1 MIRHD
6 FDMKF
11 VNAGSSEP
19 ADPTSSG
26 LHINPLEFLA
36 ALLNLWISI
45 WIVEHSETLDGGHV
59 LQLNSDNTTALSWMS
74 VAART
79 PDSTLQSLAR
89 IGSALL
95 VRAAR
100 LLTKV
105 LPVHFPGDQNDI
117 ADALSRPNLPSQT
130 QQNSLESVI
139 CKWSQLQT
147 CRRCLFPSSLLRKL
161 ASVISSR
168 QTGVRYE
175 AIMTELLTH
184 GPRFLPLGAK
194 SLAYPDN
201 TYEP

>member
-1 MIRHD
+1 MFYWRLTRDDSIRHG
-6 FDMKF
+6 FDIKF
-11 VNAGSSEP
+11 VNAGSSES

-79 PDSTLQSLAR
+79 PDPTLQGLAR

-100 LLTKV
+100 LLTKTRTISRMPSAV
-105 LPVHFPGDQNDI
+105 QTFRLKHSKTRWSPLFANGPNCRHV
-117 ADALSRPNLPSQT
+117 ADA
-130 QQNSLESVI
+130 
-139 CKWSQLQT
+139 
-147 CRRCLFPSSLLRKL
+147 
-161 ASVISSR
+161 
-168 QTGVRYE
+168 Y
-175 AIMTELLTH
+175 
-184 GPRFLPLGAK
+184 FLPACCA
-194 SLAYPDN
+194 SLHQ
-201 TYEP
+201 